1 MKSEYQFL
9 RPYIRGWFFILAAMV
24 ISYFI
29 AEKCLSYSTPIYQST
44 AKLKLANLNEGV
56 PNSKLFKDLDVFAN
70 TQKIQSEIELI
81 KSEAI
86 MKKVLP
92 KIAFSMTIS
101 RIGKFKNTELF
112 TDSPISIE
120 KISISDQHYNKP
132 FILTVEANKT
142 FTLISPD
149 EENTTGTLGDSIS
162 IGLTRLF
169 INLNEAAL
177 THKADLK
184 WIDSYEIVF
193 MNEEMQY
200 TEILKNL
207 EVNSVEKDVPVI
219 RISYKSNHPEKSA
232 MFPNLLAEAYIE
244 DYVDTKYGA
253 ADVTVEFLDE
263 RIKEMSQKLSC
274 AEEAILNYRVQNNI
288 TNIHQ
293 QTETDLRKVSQL
305 KIQQTNL
312 KMNLDAVKDLEK
324 YMEKGKEN
332 FLELAPNFEAFTDL
346 LSTEMVKKI
355 KQLQSEKKDLLMEYT
370 PTNEKVKIIDSKIED
385 LTSYLAESIR
395 NTRKNLQSKY
405 DNLNYDIDD
414 AEKVFLPVP
423 EEERMMNIL
432 QREFEI
438 YQESYNFL
446 NQKRIEAEIARAAKS
461 AFHRII
467 TPASIS
473 KVPVSPNY
481 IIIKAIS
488 VVLGMLCA
496 LFIIFIVHRLRAR
509 INQISTIEAN
519 SIVPIAAAIPKLKTD
534 LDKEN
539 FFIRVLTQW
548 QVKDLLQKNNISCY
562 TGFRM
567 DQGLSFATSNI
578 IQTLK
583 NQGKRIMIVQFKNG
597 KGSESFYD
605 LHEIDSNQI
614 RMSLWSESMKQNT
627 TETIQNVIFE
637 ESKKYDHTIII
648 NSLFGDNYTLALM
661 AIANV
666 NFVCVDT
673 YLTAARRLNEIDL
686 IATEYH
692 LPGMHYIVNRV
703 AYQPSIFKQIGSY
716 FKRPSPSNKLQTQY
730 A

>member
-1 MKSEYQFL
+1 MSSEYQFL
-9 RPYIRGWFFILAAMV
+9 RPYLRGWFFILTAMV

-29 AEKCLSYSTPIYQST
+29 AEKYLSYNTPIYQST
-44 AKLKLANLNEGV
+44 AKLRLADLNEGV

-86 MKKVLP
+86 LKRVLP

-101 RIGKFKNTELF
+101 RIGKIKNTELF
-112 TDSPISIE
+112 SDSPLSIE
-120 KISISDQHYNKP
+120 KLSLEEHHYNKS
-132 FILTVEANKT
+132 FILSVEANKT
-142 FTLISPD
+142 FTLLSP
-149 EENTTGTLGDSIS
+149 EGAFVNGHLGDSVS
-162 IGLTRLF
+162 FGSTRLF
-169 INLNEAAL
+169 INLNQTAL
-177 THKADLK
+177 AKKTDLK
-184 WIDSYEIVF
+184 WIDKYELRF
-193 MNEEMQY
+193 LNEEMQY

-232 MFPNLLAEAYIE
+232 MLPNMLAEAYIE
-244 DYVDTKYGA
+244 DYVETKYGA
-253 ADVTVEFLDE
+253 ANVTVEFLDE

-274 AEEAILNYRVQNNI
+274 AEEAILNYRIENNI
-288 TNIHQ
+288 TNIRQ
-293 QTETDLRKVSQL
+293 ETETDLRKVSQL

-312 KMNLDAVKDLEK
+312 KMNLDAIKDLES

-346 LSTEMVKKI
+346 LSTEMIKKI
-355 KQLQSEKKDLLMEYT
+355 KQLQSEKKDLLLEYT
-370 PTNEKVKIIDSKIED
+370 PTSEKVKVIDAKIED
-385 LTSYLAESIR
+385 ITSYLAESIR

-405 DNLNYDIDD
+405 DNLIYDIDES
-414 AEKVFLPVP
+414 EKVFLPVP

-446 NQKRIEAEIARAAKS
+446 NQKRIEAEIARAAKT

-488 VVLGMLCA
+488 VLLGMLCA

-509 INQISTIEAN
+509 INQISTIEAT

-534 LDKEN
+534 QEKEN
-539 FFIRVLTQW
+539 FFVRMLTQW

-562 TGFRM
+562 TGFHK
-567 DQGLSFATSNI
+567 DHGLSFATRNI
-578 IQTLK
+578 IHTLT
-583 NQGKRIMIVQFKNG
+583 NQGKNILIVQFKNG
-597 KGSESFYD
+597 TATNSFYD
-605 LHEIDSNQI
+605 LHEDDSNQC
-614 RMSLWSESMKQNT
+614 RMILWSESLKLYS
-627 TETIQNVIFE
+627 TETIQNVIRE
-637 ESKKYDHTIII
+637 KSKSYDHTIII
-648 NSLFGDNYTLALM
+648 NSLFGDNFTLAFM

-666 NFVCVDT
+666 NYVCVDT
-673 YLTAARRLNEIDL
+673 RITAAKRLSEIDL
-686 IATEYH
+686 IATEYK
-692 LPGMHYIVNRV
+692 LPRMHYIVNRV
-703 AYQPSIFKQIGSY
+703 AYQPSIWKQISSY
-716 FKRPSPSNKLQTQY
+716 FKRRAALNEMQTQY